1 MMMQSQVLFCLCVS
15 FIAPFDSIA
24 YRLNHAALFQQM
36 FPQEKVYL
44 HFDNTGYFKGERMW
58 FKAYVTKAGLFH

>member
-1 MMMQSQVLFCLCVS
+1 MLIAIVLACLLRCS
-15 FIAPFDSIA
+15 FQIPEDTPFDSIA

-44 HFDNTGYFKGERMW
+44 HFEIRGISKGSGCGSRH
-58 FKAYVTKAGLFH
+58 T